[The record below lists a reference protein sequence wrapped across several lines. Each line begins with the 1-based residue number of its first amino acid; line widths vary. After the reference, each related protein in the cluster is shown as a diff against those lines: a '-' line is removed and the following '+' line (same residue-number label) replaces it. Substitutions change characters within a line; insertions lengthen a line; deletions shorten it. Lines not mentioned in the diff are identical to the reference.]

1 MSTSISA
8 VIEPLLKRQ
17 LFHTEQEAVRE
28 LLREYLWR
36 QISELQRKNE
46 QFSHQYGMAFSQFGE
61 YLHARSVLLQ
71 SEELSLEQ
79 RQLLGRAVMQE
90 EDDWLDW
97 KVAIEMLENWL
108 GIRQEV
114 FS

>member
-8 VIEPLLKRQ
+8 IIEP
-17 LFHTEQEAVRE
+17 
-28 LLREYLWR
+28 
-36 QISELQRKNE
+36 
-46 QFSHQYGMAFSQFGE
+46 FSHKYGMAFPQFGE

-71 SEELSLEQ
+71 SDELSSEQ

-108 GIRQEV
+108 RRRQNV
-114 FS
+114 IATFMTPSTRK